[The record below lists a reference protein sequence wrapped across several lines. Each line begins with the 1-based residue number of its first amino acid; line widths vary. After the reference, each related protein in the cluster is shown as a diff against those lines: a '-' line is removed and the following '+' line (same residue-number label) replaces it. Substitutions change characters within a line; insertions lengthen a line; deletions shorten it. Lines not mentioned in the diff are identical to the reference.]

1 MFIRIYFF
9 TVMCTL
15 YASFMKFQRQ
25 VYQKIWIWNFPR
37 SKIWPKNT
45 IFSLQPE
52 PPNLGD
58 RQSEDIVTKDQNS
71 TKKVLEVLSYFTK
84 IVLDFFTY
92 FFRVF
97 TMIHCILIP
106 QLLIHPRGSRW
117 VCSWQVPLECNN
129 RFARDID
136 FLGLNKF
143 GQKWLNIHFYG
154 KFYCNTK

>member
-1 MFIRIYFF
+1 
-9 TVMCTL
+9 MCTL
-15 YASFMKFQRQ
+15 CASFMKFYWQ
-25 VYQKIWIWNFPR
+25 VCQKNRIWDFSR
-37 SKIWPKNT
+37 SKILPKND
-45 IFSLQPE
+45 IFALQPE
-52 PPNLGD
+52 QPNLGD
-58 RQSEDIVTKDQNS
+58 RQSEDIVTKNQNS

-117 VCSWQVPLECNN
+117 VCSRHVPLECNNSIN